1 MKAKKVL
8 ITLLALGT
16 TLSFT
21 ACNGET
27 TEKET
32 AKTESAKTESSKTE
46 TTNTETTEAD
56 KTETVKADTENTK
69 TENTGS
75 DTAQITYEETDTDP
89 SDNTSDSELDNL
101 YQQENQL
108 FADHKDAWDKAFGL
122 MSKSSADSSG
132 NYADFLSDTVESN
145 KDSFTDEQYQTLAD
159 DIETIRKIEEQIAEL
174 EKKNAETETASDD
187 ASPFNNFSGK
197 DFDGNSVDESLFSK
211 NAVTVVNF
219 WFTGC
224 KPCVAELSKLNELN
238 DAIKSMGGEVVGIN
252 TETFDGNEDAI
263 KEAAS
268 ILESQ
273 GAKYRNLSIDS
284 DSDAGKYASS
294 IMAFPTTILVDRNGN
309 IVGDPM
315 LGGIDNQDNYDALM
329 KQIQSVIDAD
339 STEK

>member
-16 TLSFT
+16 ALSFT

-46 TTNTETTEAD
+46 TTNTEPTEAD
-56 KTETVKADTENTK
+56 KTETVKAD

-108 FADHKDAWDKAFGL
+108 FADHKDAWDKVFGL
-122 MSKSSADSSG
+122 MSKNSADSSG

-145 KDSFTDEQYQTLAD
+145 KDSFTDEQYQTLTD

-174 EKKNAETETASDD
+174 EKKNAETDTSETKTASDD

-252 TETFDGNEDAI
+252 TCLLYT
-263 KEAAS
+263 S
-268 ILESQ
+268 
-273 GAKYRNLSIDS
+273 
-284 DSDAGKYASS
+284 
-294 IMAFPTTILVDRNGN
+294 
-309 IVGDPM
+309 
-315 LGGIDNQDNYDALM
+315 
-329 KQIQSVIDAD
+329 
-339 STEK
+339 